1 MNMKKTNNSEPKL
14 LTISH
19 NRLRQRLVTVAIDVE
34 KTDEGYSYRE
44 VTLQPGTANY
54 DGIVSA
60 LITCKY
66 PSDRMQAV
74 INNYLADPSD
84 EGILQEFNDMQAWR
98 KEAKIIAKE
107 ILAELEK

>member
-1 MNMKKTNNSEPKL
+1 MKKTNNSEPKL

-34 KTDEGYSYRE
+34 KTDEGFAYKE
-44 VTLQPGTANY
+44 VVLQPGTINY
-54 DGIVSA
+54 DGIVSQ
-60 LITCKY
+60 LITSKY
-66 PSDRMQAV
+66 PSDRMQAI

-84 EGILQEFNDMQAWR
+84 EEILQEFNTMQEWR
-98 KEAKIIAKE
+98 KEAKNLARE